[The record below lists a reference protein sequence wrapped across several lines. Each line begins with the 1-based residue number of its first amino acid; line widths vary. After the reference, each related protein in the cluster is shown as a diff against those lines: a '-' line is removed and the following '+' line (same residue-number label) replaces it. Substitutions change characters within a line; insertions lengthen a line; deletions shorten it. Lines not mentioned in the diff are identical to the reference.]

1 MQFSF
6 KNGSDA
12 FKRLLLL
19 IIGSLFSSIAING
32 FLRPAGLISSGITGL
47 SIIANYLT
55 GMNIGIIVFAVNVPL
70 FIIAFFNLKKE
81 FVLYSLINMMIFS
94 ALLGFTGSI
103 YKYIELNDALL
114 SAITGGVL
122 NGIGMGIT
130 FRARGSQGGIDIIGV
145 MIRRKWEIS
154 IGNAL
159 MILDFL
165 IVLTGGYFFGVKSFL
180 YTSIAIYISYY
191 FLDQVQAIFNRKK
204 SIMII
209 SNRSETIGNLLI
221 YEMNRAVT
229 YIDGHGGYSGKE
241 KKIIYTI
248 IYDKEIPKIKG
259 ILKKVDPEA
268 FISVLE
274 TSDIKGYRFEE
285 RFV

>member
-1 MQFSF
+1 MQFSVNNTF
-6 KNGSDA
+6 DSV
-12 FKRLLLL
+12 KRLLSL
-19 IIGSLFSSIAING
+19 IVGSLFSSVAING

-55 GMNIGIIVFAVNVPL
+55 GVNIGLIVFAVNVPL
-70 FIIAFFNLKKE
+70 FILAYFNLKKE
-81 FVLYSLINMMIFS
+81 FVIYSLINMVIFS
-94 ALLGFTGSI
+94 ILLGFTGNI
-103 YKYIELNDALL
+103 YKFIEVDDALL

-159 MILDFL
+159 MLLDFL
-165 IVLTGGYFFGVKSFL
+165 IVLTGGYIFGIKSFL

-191 FLDQVQAIFNRKK
+191 FLDHIQTIFNRKK

-209 SNRSETIGNLLI
+209 SNKPETIGNLLI
-221 YEMNRAVT
+221 YEMNRGVT

-268 FISVLE
+268 FISILE

>member
-6 KNGSDA
+6 KDGSDA
-12 FKRLLLL
+12 FKRLFLL

-47 SIIANYLT
+47 SIIANHLT
-55 GMNIGIIVFAVNVPL
+55 GMNIGIIVFVVNVPL
-70 FIIAFFNLKKE
+70 FIIAYFNLKKE
-81 FVLYSLINMMIFS
+81 FVLYSLVNMMIFS

-165 IVLTGGYFFGVKSFL
+165 IVLTGGYFLGIKSFL
-180 YTSIAIYISYY
+180 YTYIAIYISYF

-204 SIMII
+204 SILII
-209 SNRSETIGNLLI
+209 SNESETIGNLLI

-259 ILKKVDPEA
+259 ILKKVDPKA